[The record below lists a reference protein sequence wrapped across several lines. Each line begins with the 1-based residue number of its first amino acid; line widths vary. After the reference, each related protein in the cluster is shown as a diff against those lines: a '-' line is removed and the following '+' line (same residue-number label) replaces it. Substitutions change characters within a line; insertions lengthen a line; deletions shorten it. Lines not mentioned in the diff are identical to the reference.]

1 LGFKSGLA
9 VLSLV
14 CVGRVTTVVAF
25 VSTVGGESNPM
36 VHFVG
41 GLLAT
46 LVQSTVMVPVEVV
59 RQRQMVQT
67 SGEGSYTVVPSLLFP
82 RLQYLFLIPL
92 ISQPNMYLNMGFVL
106 SVNCM

>member
-1 LGFKSGLA
+1 
-9 VLSLV
+9 
-14 CVGRVTTVVAF
+14 
-25 VSTVGGESNPM
+25 M

-67 SGEGSYTVVPSLLFP
+67 SGEGSYTVVLSLLFP
-82 RLQYLFLIPL
+82 RLQYLYLIPL
-92 ISQPNMYLNMGFVL
+92 ISQPNMYVNMGFVL
-106 SVNCM
+106 SVNRM

>member
-1 LGFKSGLA
+1 
-9 VLSLV
+9 
-14 CVGRVTTVVAF
+14 
-25 VSTVGGESNPM
+25 M

-46 LVQSTVMVPVEVV
+46 LVQSTVMVPVEVI

-67 SGEGSYTVVPSLLFP
+67 GGEGSYTVVLSLLFP
-82 RLQYLFLIPL
+82 RLQYLFFIPL